1 MAKYKNQK
9 QDDEILGQI
18 FDFIFKEAKKPPEKR
33 RPVRVTGLNGNSDLV
48 DALTAALEKPG
59 VFMSDQILDV
69 FNDALDLKLGT
80 FKTDEVSATAKVDF
94 KLSNLAQIID
104 DPNKA
109 FNDAINKAKEARKLA
124 RAQYMG
130 KAVQEFVAQSWARKN
145 NLDLDSMSAIHA
157 SYGLRH
163 NEISLPPRVRE
174 DEYRKARAMAVVAGG
189 TNMGIFGMASSG
201 GISKGSESAPL
212 IARSGDLIGR
222 KLIGGRRW
230 DNLSEEKKEKILFY
244 FSHEGT
250 IGDKIKKEIPD
261 FQFPADFDSKVKGLR
276 NGVVDEKTGD
286 WNINKGK
293 YIELESANVR
303 RKIANLVEYRSR
315 NRDRMTPQEIVN
327 LNAGIDKLRKVDVLI
342 SGQTLDRD
350 KIKNARFVMNKQL
363 SDYKDKLSKALTP
376 EEKRLYKNQIK
387 DLKSNM
393 NGLSMMEIAGFVGQM
408 DGYITSW
415 KNIYGDGNLGMSIL
429 NGKFFDS
436 RFNLIFAPGQASK
449 VKLGKDGKESVSI
462 LLPAKSPTKNKIT
475 DAYNNA
481 MMGFYYLT
489 PKSIAKTLFYNGE
502 GFLYLS
508 SMSGGKAKWAEKAGE
523 IFSLNSR
530 MRDKFTKF
538 IDDKFVKNFRKSV
551 GKTLEKRFTGEAGA
565 LLTKWVANGG
575 LQTFGKAIATYIFH
589 AIGITTT
596 GGLGNIVIT
605 IVGDKITDATLEAG
619 KILLITLMYV
629 IFGIIAVFILF
640 GNFATSKFYAD
651 NFSYTHEA
659 PKEVTACGNYTG
671 ISPIIDNER
680 PGGIQPFRGG
690 ALPSNV
696 QCLIGSG
703 GFRCSQG
710 PYGSYSHKSTPA
722 VDIPGVQTFYAPQ
735 FCGDNN
741 CVVTT
746 AMDVNCSDGYAGGM
760 VIFTATYNSTEY
772 TFKLIHVVQNVSVG
786 QKLSAGSPVADIIQD
801 NELISACST
810 GPHLHLTVNVNGSSV
825 NPMDVLTKPASEG
838 GFGCEIS
845 ACP

>member
-1 MAKYKNQK
+1 MAEYKNKK

-33 RPVRVTGLNGNSDLV
+33 RPIKVTGLNGNSDLV

-145 NLDLDSMSAIHA
+145 NLDLDSISAIHA
-157 SYGLRH
+157 SYGLRN
-163 NEISLPPRVRE
+163 NEMSLPARVRE

-189 TNMGIFGMASSG
+189 TNLGIFGMKPSG
-201 GISKGSESAPL
+201 GISKASESAPL
-212 IARSGDLIGR
+212 IARSGELIGR

-230 DNLSEEKKEKILFY
+230 DNLSENKKDQILNY
-244 FSHEGT
+244 FSHS
-250 IGDKIKKEIPD
+250 GDIRGLIKGIIPGIQLPPD
-261 FQFPADFDSKVKGLR
+261 FDIKAKNLR
-276 NGVVDEKTGD
+276 EGVVNSETGE
-286 WNINKGK
+286 WIINKQK
-293 YIELESANVR
+293 YTELESANVR

-315 NRDRMTPQEIVN
+315 NKDRMTPQEIMN

-342 SGQTLDRD
+342 SGQTLEMDKVRD
-350 KIKNARFVMNKQL
+350 ARSVMNKQL
-363 SDYKDKLSKALTP
+363 SEYKDKLSKAITP
-376 EEKRLYKNQIK
+376 EEKRLYRNQIK

-393 NGLSMMEIAGFVGQM
+393 SGLSMMEIAGFVGQM

-415 KNIYGDGNLGMSIL
+415 KNIYGGGNLGMSIM
-429 NGKFFDS
+429 NGKFFDP
-436 RFNLIFAPGQASK
+436 RFNSIFAPGQVGK
-449 VKLGKDGKESVSI
+449 VEVGKDAVSI
-462 LLPAKSPTKNKIT
+462 LSPAKSPTNNKVVN
-475 DAYNNA
+475 AYNEV
-481 MMGFYYLT
+481 MMDFYYIT

-502 GFLYLS
+502 GFLYLYNRF
-508 SMSGGKAKWAEKAGE
+508 GDKAKWALKTGE
-523 IFSLNSR
+523 VFSFNSR
-530 MRDKFTKF
+530 MRDRFTKL
-538 IDDKFVKNFRKSV
+538 IDEKVVKNFRKAV
-551 GKTLEKRFTGEAGA
+551 GKTLEKRFTGEAGT
-565 LLTKWVANGG
+565 LLTKWVAKGG
-575 LQTFGKAIATYIFH
+575 IQTIGKAIATYIFH

-605 IVGDKITDATLEAG
+605 IVGDKITDAMLEVG
-619 KILLITLMYV
+619 KVLVITLMYV
-629 IFGIIAVFILF
+629 IFGVIAVLIIF
-640 GNFATSKFYAD
+640 GSSSTAKFYAN
-651 NFSYTHEA
+651 NFAYTHEA
-659 PKEVTACGNYTG
+659 PKEVTACENYTG
-671 ISPIIDNER
+671 ISPIIDDET

-690 ALPSNV
+690 ALPNDV

-703 GFRCSQG
+703 SFRCSQG
-710 PYGSYSHKSTPA
+710 AYGSYSHKNTPA

-746 AMDVNCSDGYAGGM
+746 VMDVNCSDGYAGGM

-786 QKLSAGSPVADIIQD
+786 QKLSAGSPVADIIQEND
-801 NELISACST
+801 LISACST
-810 GPHLHLTVNVNGSSV
+810 GPHLHLAVNVNGSPV
-825 NPMDVLTKPASEG
+825 NPMDVLTKPNSEG